1 MLLQNFV
8 SFSLEIMKILIKNT
22 TIVDKKSPFHLQKKD
37 VLIQQGMI
45 AKIGEGLS
53 VEDCQV
59 VESQYLSQGWA
70 DTSVCF
76 GEPGYEQRETLLHG
90 LEVAARSGFTQIMLN
105 PETEPVT
112 QTSAQVS
119 YLKNLSKNTL
129 TSLYPIGALTQN
141 SHGEYMAEL
150 YDMHK
155 AGAVAFSDYKKSV
168 SDANLLKIALQ
179 YAQNFNG
186 IIISFPNEKSIA
198 AKGVVHEGEVSTR
211 LGLKGLASLS
221 ESLGVARDLAILE
234 YTGGRLHI
242 PTISCAES
250 VSLIRQAKQKGLDV
264 SCSVAV
270 HNLFLSDEKLTDFNT
285 NYKVL
290 PPLRDAFH
298 IEALRQ
304 AVLDGTIDFVTSDHC
319 PLEPELKER
328 EFDWAAF
335 GTLGIETAFSVINQL
350 FNVEKIVELFT
361 ASKEC
366 FALEEEPIQEG
377 NKANLTL
384 FTTEGISVF
393 NKENIL
399 SSSKNSAFLGEKLK
413 GKVLGVVNKNKILL
427 N

>member
-1 MLLQNFV
+1 M
-8 SFSLEIMKILIKNT
+8 
-22 TIVDKKSPFHLQKKD
+22 
-37 VLIQQGMI
+37 
-45 AKIGEGLS
+45 
-53 VEDCQV
+53 
-59 VESQYLSQGWA
+59 
-70 DTSVCF
+70 
-76 GEPGYEQRETLLHG
+76 
-90 LEVAARSGFTQIMLN
+90 
-105 PETEPVT
+105 
-112 QTSAQVS
+112 
-119 YLKNLSKNTL
+119 
-129 TSLYPIGALTQN
+129 
-141 SHGEYMAEL
+141 
-150 YDMHK
+150 
-155 AGAVAFSDYKKSV
+155 
-168 SDANLLKIALQ
+168 
-179 YAQNFNG
+179 
-186 IIISFPNEKSIA
+186 
-198 AKGVVHEGEVSTR
+198 
-211 LGLKGLASLS
+211 
-221 ESLGVARDLAILE
+221 AILE

-250 VSLIRQAKQKGLDV
+250 VLLIRQAKQKGLDV

-270 HNLFLSDEKLTDFNT
+270 HNLFLSDEKLTEFNT

-350 FNVEKIVELFT
+350 FSVEKIVELFT

-384 FTTEGISVF
+384 FTIEGTSVF